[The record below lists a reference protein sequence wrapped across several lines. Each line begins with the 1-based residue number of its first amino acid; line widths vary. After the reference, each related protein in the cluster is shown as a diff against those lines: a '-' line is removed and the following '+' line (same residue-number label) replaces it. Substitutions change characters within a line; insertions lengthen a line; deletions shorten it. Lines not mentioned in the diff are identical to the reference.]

1 LDICV
6 AIEEYLASKELSWT
20 HDTYRWMSWMLQQRF
35 LSWCRSQNLQELSQL
50 TAVQVQRFVNA
61 EPGLSDNTKH
71 HRAQIVKGFLRWCSV
86 DEDFGVREKMVK
98 RIEMPKVEQPE
109 IEIFSQQE
117 IQRLLAAAAETR
129 YALRNRAI
137 VLLLLD
143 TGVRAS
149 ELCPDSDRPEER
161 TGLLLEHVF
170 LGQRNTESYILV
182 MGKGRKS
189 RTVGLGRET
198 RLATMKYLN
207 HERPRGVTHPYLLVA
222 KGGEALTSRGLES
235 VIQDLGER
243 ARVRNAHPHRFRHTF
258 AIQQLLAGTSA
269 FVLMQL
275 LGHSSLESTKIYVR
289 ALSDLQA
296 RQASVSVVDEL
307 QKLPRDAPR
316 AAIQARTRRK

>member
-1 LDICV
+1 LDISAAV
-6 AIEEYLASKELSWT
+6 REYLASKENSWT
-20 HDTYRWMSWMLQQRF
+20 HDTSRWMSWMLEERF
-35 LSWCRSQNLQELSQL
+35 LPWCEKQGLRDLSQI
-50 TAVQVQRFVNA
+50 TAVQVQAFVAA
-61 EPGLSDNTKH
+61 EPALSANTRH
-71 HRAQIVKGFLRWCSV
+71 HRAQVVKGFLRWCSV
-86 DEDFGVREKMVK
+86 DEDMGVREKMVK

-109 IEIFSQQE
+109 IEIYTQAE
-117 IQRLLAAAAETR
+117 INRLLAVAAETR

-189 RTVGLGRET
+189 RTVGLGREA
-198 RLATMKYLN
+198 RLAVMKYLN
-207 HERPRGVTHPYLLVA
+207 HERPRIVDHPYLLVA

-235 VIQDLGER
+235 VIQDLGDR
-243 ARVRNAHPHRFRHTF
+243 ARVKNAHPHRFRHTF

-289 ALSDLQA
+289 ALSQEQA
-296 RQASVSVVDEL
+296 RQASVSVVDAMKKR
-307 QKLPRDAPR
+307 Q
-316 AAIQARTRRK
+316 RR